1 LLSDSARA
9 KQRHLRRLVIC
20 EPRLDAAGA
29 IVYDDGSVR
38 TKRGHME
45 GGPEQGGEG
54 EKEGERQK
62 QDVVVVSVIFT

>member
-1 LLSDSARA
+1 
-9 KQRHLRRLVIC
+9 
-20 EPRLDAAGA
+20 
-29 IVYDDGSVR
+29 
-38 TKRGHME
+38 ME